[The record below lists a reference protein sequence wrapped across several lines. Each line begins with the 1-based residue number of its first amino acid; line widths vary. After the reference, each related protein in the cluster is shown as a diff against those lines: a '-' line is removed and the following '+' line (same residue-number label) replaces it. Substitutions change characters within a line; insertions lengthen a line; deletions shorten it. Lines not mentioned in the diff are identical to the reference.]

1 MAEACVGIGQRDVE
15 CSDGDTRFSLGAAI
29 LGHHDGRKFTKMSF
43 HKCENDVF
51 ILAVIS
57 IVVVYHSNH

>member
-29 LGHHDGRKFTKMSF
+29 LGHHDRGKFT
-43 HKCENDVF
+43 DVF
-51 ILAVIS
+51 SQMQESMCSSWLS
-57 IVVVYHSNH
+57 FPL

>member
-29 LGHHDGRKFTKMSF
+29 LGHHDGRKFT
-43 HKCENDVF
+43 
-51 ILAVIS
+51 
-57 IVVVYHSNH
+57 